1 MEFRAEIE
9 SVSQDLLTKEWRTV
23 LKSEDRPEGD
33 LRGEK
38 SVKIT
43 PYRHR
48 RSLSA
53 NAYYWHLVGMV
64 ASSHKPPTSN
74 NRCHNVL
81 LSRYGVPFLINGE
94 LVTAAIPDTDEALND
109 ALENADYHLK
119 PTSARKE
126 GKDGKMF
133 RICVVLQP
141 SHTFNTAEFSNL
153 LDGVISEAKDLGLET
168 LPKEEVDRMMEAYEK
183 HYSNRH

>member
-1 MEFRAEIE
+1 MEIRAEIE
-9 SVSQDLLTKEWRTV
+9 SVSQDLLTREWRTV
-23 LKSEDRPEGD
+23 LKSQDRPEGD

-43 PYRHR
+43 PFRNR

-53 NAYYWHLVGMV
+53 NAYYWRLVGMV
-64 ASSHKPPTSN
+64 ASSQKPPASN
-74 NRCHNVL
+74 NRTHNFL
-81 LSRYGVPFLINGE
+81 LSRYGIPFFINGE
-94 LVTAAIPDTDEALND
+94 LVTAAIPDTEEAIND

-133 RICVVLQP
+133 RICVVMQP
-141 SHTFNTAEFSNL
+141 SHTYDTAEFSNL
-153 LDGVISEAKDLGLET
+153 LEGVISEAKEMGLET
-168 LPKEEVDRMMEAYEK
+168 LPPDEIERMMEAYEK

>member
-23 LKSEDRPEGD
+23 LKSKDRPEGD

-43 PYRHR
+43 PYRSR

-53 NAYYWHLVGMV
+53 NAYYWRLVGMV

-74 NRCHNVL
+74 NRCHNFL

-94 LVTAAIPDTDEALND
+94 RVTAAIPDTEEALND

-141 SHTFNTAEFSNL
+141 SHTYNTAEFSRL
-153 LDGVISEAKDLGLET
+153 LDGTMEEMRQIGLTPPADEQIERS
-168 LPKEEVDRMMEAYEK
+168 LKEWERK
-183 HYSNRH
+183 HEQ